1 MPQLSPKVLLADDD
15 SAMLRLLSKWLESAG
30 YNVQRAVD
38 GAQAAAMIEQDC
50 PQVLVTDWEMPHM
63 DGLEL
68 VRWVRAQNL
77 PNYVYIIFL
86 TVRSGLDDMIRGLD
100 AGADDFVK
108 KPVDKDELLARLRAA
123 SRVLELE
130 KRLSLLARTDPM
142 TGLLTKKVFHEML
155 VKEWGRSTRH
165 HFPLSCVM
173 FDCDFFKRI
182 NDTYGHPVGDEVIR
196 RIGRTLSSNCRGS
209 DVIAR
214 FGGEEFA
221 VLLPETTESNAA
233 IWAERIRKLVAAD
246 RIMVD
251 GKELAI
257 TISGGVAQRMVDNA
271 QPDQLVDMADQA
283 LLVAKRSG
291 RDRIV
296 TFSSMLG
303 NTQVHTADTDPITL
317 LKNVPASCVMTAMV
331 ATLRQD
337 DKVGSASKFF
347 LRFRIN
353 SAPVVDSEGKLVGIL
368 SEKDVMS
375 IMLWPQW
382 WNTQIKDVMKQNVV
396 CYDEDTPALS
406 IYEFLC
412 RVTIRAAVIVRDG
425 RPTGLITRGSLLR
438 YFSNLIAIS
447 QHADLIPESERTANM
462 PTRTEILAGPP
473 IESRI
478 SQTVGCLRHECD
490 DLQQRFD
497 TKGDDLVPCMVGGA
511 SRIQELVNDLL
522 SLSREAN
529 EVAHVNRA
537 EGENLDSATASGSLM
552 AAIEAMGLATEEVLE
567 ESR

>member
-1 MPQLSPKVLLADDD
+1 MPHSSPKVLLADDD

-30 YNVQRAVD
+30 YSVQRASD

-50 PQVLVTDWEMPHM
+50 PQVLVTDWEMPQM

-142 TGLLTKKVFHEML
+142 TGLLTKKVFNEML
-155 VKEWGRSTRH
+155 SKEWCRSTRH

-196 RIGRTLSSNCRGS
+196 RIGKTLSANCRGS

-246 RIMVD
+246 RIYVD

-271 QPDQLVDMADQA
+271 HSDQLVDMADQA

-296 TFSSMLG
+296 TFGSMLS
-303 NTQVHTADTDPITL
+303 NTQVHTADTDPVTL
-317 LKNVPASCVMTAMV
+317 LKNVPARSVMTAMV

-353 SAPVVDSEGKLVGIL
+353 SAPVVDDDGKLVGIL
-368 SEKDVMS
+368 SEKDVMA

-396 CYDEDTPALS
+396 CYEEDTAALS

-447 QHADLIPESERTANM
+447 QQADLIPDSEKSNAANSM
-462 PTRTEILAGPP
+462 ASILAGPP
-473 IESRI
+473 ITDRI
-478 SQTVGCLRHECD
+478 TQTVDCLRGECV

-497 TKGDDLVPCMVGGA
+497 DHPDDLVPCVVGGA

-529 EVAHVNRA
+529 ECSRAAVNA
-537 EGENLDSATASGSLM
+537 EMPIGSDIGSGSLM
-552 AAIEAMGLATEEVLE
+552 ASLEAMGL
-567 ESR
+567 SPGDSH